1 MELNCKKLL
10 LKRKDILIYII
21 HIIQNLEGIISKENI
36 VNIERESVILM

>member
-1 MELNCKKLL
+1 VELNCKKLL

-36 VNIERESVILM
+36 NIERESVILI